1 MNPLFNMMPQAMGQN
16 NPLAMISQIKQA
28 MNGQNPQ
35 AFARM
40 LAQKNPQFAQFLQE
54 NKGKSPEQIA
64 QEHGLD
70 FSQIKNF
77 MK

>member
-1 MNPLFNMMPQAMGQN
+1 MMPQVMGQN
-16 NPLAMISQIKQA
+16 NPLAMISQIKQM

-35 AFARM
+35 AFAHM

-54 NKGKSPEQIA
+54 NQGKSPEQIA

>member
-1 MNPLFNMMPQAMGQN
+1 MNPLFNMIPQVMGQN

-54 NKGKSPEQIA
+54 NQGKSPEQIA
-64 QEHGLD
+64 RENGID
-70 FSQIKNF
+70 ISQIRKF

>member
-16 NPLAMISQIKQA
+16 NPLAMVSQIKQV

-64 QEHGLD
+64 RENGID
-70 FSQIKNF
+70 ISQIRKF

>member
-1 MNPLFNMMPQAMGQN
+1 MNPLFDTMPQAMGQN
-16 NPLAMISQIKQA
+16 NPLAMISQIKQM

-40 LAQKNPQFAQFLQE
+40 LANKNPQFAQFLQE

-64 QEHGLD
+64 RENGID
-70 FSQIKNF
+70 ISQIRKF

>member
-1 MNPLFNMMPQAMGQN
+1 MNPLFNMMPQAMCQN
-16 NPLAMISQIKQA
+16 NPLAMISQIKHM

-35 AFARM
+35 DFARM
-40 LAQKNPQFAQFLQE
+40 LANKNPQFAQFLQE

>member
-16 NPLAMISQIKQA
+16 NPLAMISQIKHM

-40 LAQKNPQFAQFLQE
+40 LANKNPQFAQFLQE